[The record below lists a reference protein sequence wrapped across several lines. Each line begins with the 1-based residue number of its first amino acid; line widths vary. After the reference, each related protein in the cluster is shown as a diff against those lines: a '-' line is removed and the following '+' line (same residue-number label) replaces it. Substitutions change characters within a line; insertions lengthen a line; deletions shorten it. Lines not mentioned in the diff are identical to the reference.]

1 MPKGVAQKPENVVVV
16 VEGRLETATAKM
28 KKYKITTMT
37 ATTAPTIAAMMAH
50 FLALSEAAWAS
61 AYRP

>member
-1 MPKGVAQKPENVVVV
+1 
-16 VEGRLETATAKM
+16 M

-37 ATTAPTIAAMMAH
+37 PTTAPTIAAMMAH